1 MVSHSFIKNGFLTSI
16 LSKNSLFLF
25 ALHPTT
31 LTNFK
36 ELLNQNGEQ
45 INQLLINVANLF
57 DNQDYYIFGR

>member
-16 LSKNSLFLF
+16 LSKDSLFLF

-45 INQLLINVANLF
+45 INQLLIKCCQPV
-57 DNQDYYIFGR
+57 